1 MKFDQY
7 ENESQI
13 HLDCLKEA
21 LRRREEEMLTVF
33 IQQGPEVLRKNL
45 KLVKDSDWELVFDH
59 LVFSGE
65 VLKKCVVNFMPFFK
79 HMVLEHGPVVLRK
92 IFDID
97 GKKYDPVFE
106 KLFDLVAVSNGAL
119 YDYVYR
125 NREMFAKRITA
136 GRTKSLRKELCLE
149 GAKYDPLWEE
159 ILGLLCEAVC
169 TKAGSD
175 RAYESGITAFSMMVN
190 TFRQQRS
197 LRSFS
202 KMWEYSEK
210 SKE

>member
-1 MKFDQY
+1 MRFDQY

-13 HLDCLKEA
+13 HLDCLKEV
-21 LRRREEEMLTVF
+21 LGRREEEMLTVF
-33 IQQGPEVLRKNL
+33 IQQGPDVLRTQLN
-45 KLVKDSDWELVFDH
+45 LVKESDWTLVFDH

-79 HMVLEHGPVVLRK
+79 NMVLEHGPVVLRK

-106 KLFDLVAVSNGAL
+106 KLFDLVAVSHGAL
-119 YDYVYR
+119 YDYVYK
-125 NREMFAKRITA
+125 NRDMFAKRITA
-136 GRTKSLRKELCLE
+136 GNTKGLRAELCL
-149 GAKYDPLWEE
+149 GGVKYDPLWEE

-169 TKAGSD
+169 TAAGND
-175 RAYESGITAFSMMVN
+175 RAFENGLTAFSIMVN
-190 TFRQQRS
+190 KMREQRS
-197 LRSFS
+197 LKSYS

-210 SKE
+210 N